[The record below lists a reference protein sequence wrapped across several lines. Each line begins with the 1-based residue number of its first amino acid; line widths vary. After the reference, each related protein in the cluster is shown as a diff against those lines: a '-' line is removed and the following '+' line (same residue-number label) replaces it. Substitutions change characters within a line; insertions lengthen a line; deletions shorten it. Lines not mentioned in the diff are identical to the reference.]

1 MTDRTEATKDSMTA
15 RLIALVAVSWPA
27 VTIASLAALAQAC
40 RYGELGEE
48 S

>member
-1 MTDRTEATKDSMTA
+1 MTRTLTLAA
-15 RLIALVAVSWPA
+15 VAWLA

-40 RYGELGEE
+40 RYGELGEL

>member
-1 MTDRTEATKDSMTA
+1 MTDRTEATKDIMTA
-15 RLIALVAVSWPA
+15 RLIALVAVSWLA

-40 RYGELGEE
+40 RYGELGEL

>member
-1 MTDRTEATKDSMTA
+1 MTA
-15 RLIALVAVSWPA
+15 LALVTVAVSWLA

-40 RYGELGEE
+40 RYGELGEL

>member
-1 MTDRTEATKDSMTA
+1 MTPSHQAGSDHMTRTLTLAA
-15 RLIALVAVSWPA
+15 VAWLA

-40 RYGELGEE
+40 RYGELGEL